1 MKTILKRLF
10 ITMGFLTAIFIVILS
25 KPVKKDISIYEGYIT
40 QSVATNFVGAYSD
53 INNFNVANKKE
64 EERKKS
70 LVYEDMNSSQ
80 LISMLNKSLNSN
92 LSNKGE
98 LIANYSLKKGVDPVV
113 ATAIMLQETGC
124 KWSCSAL
131 VRKCNNVGGVK
142 GSPNCSGGYRKYASL
157 DDGIKKFI
165 DNLADNYYSYGLN
178 TPEKMNKKYAASSTW
193 ATKVNRY
200 VKEIKEK

>member
-1 MKTILKRLF
+1 
-10 ITMGFLTAIFIVILS
+10 MGFLTAIFIVILS